1 MTTEPPRGARQPA
14 EVLPGALVLLR
25 HGQST
30 ANAAGI
36 FTGLIDVPLTAAG
49 EQEACRAGA
58 AVASVRPRIGV
69 VVRSTMHRA
78 AQTTAIVNDALGA
91 PAPEVRAD
99 WRLNERNYG
108 ALTGRT
114 KADVLA
120 EVGPEQYL
128 RWRRTMTGAPPPMT
142 PEQLAAITRGS
153 TDEGRPRAELG
164 LTESL
169 QDVLRR
175 VRPVLTKVLIPMLRR
190 RSVLVV
196 AHGNSLRALVAL
208 IEHLDDAEVEALN
221 LPTAQP
227 LVYRLA
233 DGRPHDIVERGWLD
247 AATAEAAAEQIAR
260 EGGT

>member
-1 MTTEPPRGARQPA
+1 MTPQPPHATWPGG
-14 EVLPGALVLLR
+14 VLPGALVLLR

-36 FTGLIDVPLTAAG
+36 FTGLLDVPLTAAG
-49 EQEACRAGA
+49 EREAGRAGA
-58 AVASVRPRIGV
+58 ALATVRPRIGV
-69 VVRSTMHRA
+69 VLRSTMHRA
-78 AQTTAIVNDALGA
+78 AHTTAIVVDALGA
-91 PAPEVRAD
+91 PMPEVRAD

-120 EVGPEQYL
+120 EVGLEQYL
-128 RWRRTMTGAPPPMT
+128 RWRRTMTGAPPPMSR
-142 PEQLAAITRGS
+142 EQLADIARGS
-153 TDEGRPRAELG
+153 TDEGRPRPELG

-175 VRPVLTKVLIPMLRR
+175 VRPVLTKVLVPMLRR

-208 IEHLDDAEVEALN
+208 IEHLDDAAVEALN

-233 DGRPHDIVERGWLD
+233 EGPSHAVAERAWLD

>member
-1 MTTEPPRGARQPA
+1 M
-14 EVLPGALVLLR
+14 LPGALVLLR

-30 ANAAGI
+30 ANATGI
-36 FTGLIDVPLTAAG
+36 FTGLLDVPLTAAG
-49 EQEACRAGA
+49 EREGREAGA
-58 AVASVRPRIGV
+58 AVASIRPRIGLIL
-69 VVRSTMHRA
+69 RSTMHRA
-78 AQTTAIVNDALGA
+78 AQTTAIVVDALGD
-91 PAPEVRAD
+91 PVPEVRAD

-142 PEQLAAITRGS
+142 PERLAAIARAA

-169 QDVLRR
+169 QDVVRR
-175 VRPVLTKVLIPMLRR
+175 VRPVLTTVLIPMLRTR
-190 RSVLVV
+190 TVLVV

-208 IEHLDDAEVEALN
+208 IEHLDDTEVEALN

-233 DGRPHDIVERGWLD
+233 DGRAHEVVERGWLD
-247 AATAEAAAEQIAR
+247 AATAEAAAAQIAR